1 MDAGTI
7 VVAFNVREQIA
18 AGLVPGFPVS
28 LVDEFDLQRVEP
40 KAGAANKLSMGA
52 LS

>member
-1 MDAGTI
+1 MPI
-7 VVAFNVREQIA
+7 VVVFNVREQVA
-18 AGLVPGFPVS
+18 LGVLSGWPSP